1 MAAVPFPTRAW
12 DGFGLWREAK
22 GGVPVAG
29 CTGLRAQSLCGGGTL
44 VTVCGT
50 ESGRGLFPQ
59 LHQRLP
65 CTSANLLVR
74 GCQQIRAGVCKEAA
88 TSRKT

>member
-1 MAAVPFPTRAW
+1 MAAVPFPYRAW

-44 VTVCGT
+44 VSLCVAQNQY
-50 ESGRGLFPQ
+50 SFPNSTKGCHALQ
-59 LHQRLP
+59 P
-65 CTSANLLVR
+65 TSW
-74 GCQQIRAGVCKEAA
+74 CEAA
-88 TSRKT
+88 SR